1 MRIADIR
8 PELPPL
14 LRLAAPLVAAELG
27 WMSMSVVDTSMVG
40 RLPHAAIPMA
50 AAALAQVIFNT
61 FAFGIGG
68 VLLGLDTLIS
78 QAFGAREIHAANR
91 WLLHGL
97 VLALLL
103 GLLLVGIF
111 AFGPVILNH
120 MPVDHTVLAQ
130 AIPALYGLNWGIV
143 PLLLYFTLRRYLQAA
158 HHAKPIAFALVSA
171 NLINFI
177 GDWLLIYGHSW
188 HLGAHTLTIPAYQVV
203 GSAWATS
210 FARLYLMVVLL
221 VAILRADRRHQ
232 YGLLTTS
239 RRIELQHLRRLF
251 RLGAPAGAQIF
262 VEIAVFASVTALI
275 ATLGPLPLA
284 GHEVALQCASTTFMV
299 PYAIS
304 SATAVRVGH
313 AIGRIR
319 TGHAS
324 PQAPAAAGWS
334 GILTGAAFMLFAAII
349 FLTLPAPIA
358 RLFTPDRGVI
368 AAAVPLLLVAAGFQF
383 FDGIQITVTGAL
395 RGAGNTVAPLL
406 THLICY
412 WVIGMP
418 LGILLG
424 FHAHLGAA
432 GLWLGLLIALTGA
445 ALALLTVWRRTTT
458 QLLTAPAT
466 YDLKSAL
473 SRTTRSECWS
483 GSDCRRAKVSSS
495 HFAGTFPPQQ
505 SR

>member
-1 MRIADIR
+1 MRLADIR

-14 LRLAAPLVAAELG
+14 LRLAAPLIAGELG

-40 RLPHAAIPMA
+40 RLPHSAVPMA

-61 FAFGIGG
+61 FTFGIGG

-78 QAFGAREIHAANR
+78 QAFGAKEIASANR

-97 VLALLL
+97 VLALALSALL
-103 GLLLVGIF
+103 IGIF
-111 AFGPVILNH
+111 AFGSVVLNH
-120 MPVDHTVLAQ
+120 MPVDRAVLAQ
-130 AIPALYGLNWGIV
+130 AVPALYGLNWGVV

-158 HHAKPIAFALVSA
+158 HLAKPIAFALVSA

-177 GDWLLIYGHSW
+177 GDWLLIYGHQW
-188 HLGAHTLTIPAYQVV
+188 HFGSHTLSIPAYQVV

-210 FARLYLMVVLL
+210 FARVYLMVVLL
-221 VAILRADRRHQ
+221 IAILRADRRHR

-239 RRIELQHLRRLF
+239 RRIEFQHLRRLF

-262 VEIAVFASVTALI
+262 VEIAVFAAVTALI
-275 ATLGPLPLA
+275 ATMGPLPLA
-284 GHEVALQCASTTFMV
+284 GHEVALQLASTTFMV

-304 SATAVRVGH
+304 TATAVRVGH

-319 TGHAS
+319 TGHAP
-324 PQAPAAAGWS
+324 PQAAAAAGWS
-334 GILTGAAFMLFAAII
+334 GILAGATFMLFAAMI
-349 FLTLPAPIA
+349 FLTVPATLA
-358 RLFTPDRGVI
+358 RIFTPDRGVI

-395 RGAGNTVAPLL
+395 RGAGNTLAPFF
-406 THLICY
+406 THLVCY
-412 WVIGMP
+412 WIVGMP

-424 FHAHLGAA
+424 FRAHLGAA

-445 ALALLTVWRRTTT
+445 AILLLAVWRHTTK
-458 QLLTAPAT
+458 LLI
-466 YDLKSAL
+466 
-473 SRTTRSECWS
+473 
-483 GSDCRRAKVSSS
+483 SDV
-495 HFAGTFPPQQ
+495 
-505 SR
+505 

>member
-1 MRIADIR
+1 MRLADIR

-14 LRLAAPLVAAELG
+14 LRLAAPLIAGELG

-40 RLPHAAIPMA
+40 RLPHSAVPMA

-61 FAFGIGG
+61 FTFGIGG

-78 QAFGAREIHAANR
+78 QAFGAKEIHSANR

-97 VLALLL
+97 VLALALGALL
-103 GLLLVGIF
+103 IAIF
-111 AFGPVILNH
+111 AFGPVVLNR
-120 MPVDHTVLAQ
+120 MPVDRAVLGQ
-130 AIPALYGLNWGIV
+130 AIPALYGLNWGVV

-158 HHAKPIAFALVSA
+158 HLAKPIAFALISA

-177 GDWLLIYGHSW
+177 GDWLLIYGHHW
-188 HLGAHTLTIPAYQVV
+188 QLFGRTIDIPAYQVV

-210 FARLYLMVVLL
+210 FARLYLMAVLI
-221 VAILRADRRHQ
+221 VAILRANRRHR

-239 RRIELQHLRRLF
+239 RRIELQHLRQLF

-262 VEIAVFASVTALI
+262 VEIAVFAAVTALI

-319 TGHAS
+319 TGHAP
-324 PQAPAAAGWS
+324 PQAASAAGWS
-334 GILTGAAFMLFAAII
+334 GILAGAAFMLFAAIV
-349 FLTLPAPIA
+349 FLTLPSALGRI
-358 RLFTPDRGVI
+358 FTPDRGVI

-395 RGAGNTVAPLL
+395 RGAGNTLAPFF
-406 THLICY
+406 THLLCY

-424 FHAHLGAA
+424 FRAHLGAA
-432 GLWLGLLIALTGA
+432 GLWLGLLIALVGA
-445 ALALLTVWRRTTT
+445 AIVLLAVWRRTTK
-458 QLLTAPAT
+458 QLLT
-466 YDLKSAL
+466 
-473 SRTTRSECWS
+473 
-483 GSDCRRAKVSSS
+483 RADDGTPV
-495 HFAGTFPPQQ
+495 AGI
-505 SR
+505 

>member
-1 MRIADIR
+1 MRLADLR

-14 LRLAAPLVAAELG
+14 LRLAAPLIAGELG

-40 RLPHAAIPMA
+40 RLPHSAVPMA

-61 FAFGIGG
+61 FTFGIGG

-78 QAFGAREIHAANR
+78 QAFGAKEIHAANR

-97 VLALLL
+97 VLALALGALL
-103 GLLLVGIF
+103 IAIF
-111 AFGPVILNH
+111 AFGPVILNR
-120 MPVDHTVLAQ
+120 MPVDHAVLAQ
-130 AIPALYGLNWGIV
+130 AIPALYGLNWGVV

-158 HHAKPIAFALVSA
+158 HLAKPIAFALISA
-171 NLINFI
+171 NLVNFL
-177 GDWLLIYGHSW
+177 GDWFLIYGHHW
-188 HLGAHTLTIPAYQVV
+188 HFGSHALNIPAYGVV

-210 FARLYLMVVLL
+210 FARLYLMAVLL
-221 VAILRADRRHQ
+221 VAILQADRRHS
-232 YGLLTTS
+232 YGLRNSLRQKAS

-262 VEIAVFASVTALI
+262 VEIAVFAAVTALI

-299 PYAIS
+299 PFAIS

-313 AIGRIR
+313 ALGRVR

-324 PQAPAAAGWS
+324 RQAASAAGWS
-334 GILTGAAFMLFAAII
+334 GILAGAAFMLFAALV
-349 FLTLPAPIA
+349 FLTLPAALA
-358 RLFTPDRGVI
+358 RIFTPDRGVI

-406 THLICY
+406 AQLVCY
-412 WVIGMP
+412 WIIGLP
-418 LGILLG
+418 LGILLC

-432 GLWLGLLIALTGA
+432 GL
-445 ALALLTVWRRTTT
+445 
-458 QLLTAPAT
+458 
-466 YDLKSAL
+466 
-473 SRTTRSECWS
+473 
-483 GSDCRRAKVSSS
+483 
-495 HFAGTFPPQQ
+495 
-505 SR
+505 